1 MKVPLTPNQ
10 VAARLDRLPVGWF
23 HYRFLALISLGGWFD
38 YYDNFVAATLAAI
51 LPRAG
56 VLPPTQ
62 PGQWISAV
70 GLFTATLPLGMFLGC
85 LFLGLASDYLG
96 RRFGFVAMLLLYS
109 LATLAGGVGY
119 YPLTAAAG
127 AGAGLVLLFASRLLA
142 GAGIGTENV
151 IIDAYISEVM
161 PRQFRGRAVAFAHAA
176 AFTALPV
183 AGLLARWLAPKES
196 PEGWWLLLL
205 IGSAEALF
213 TWYFR
218 RRLPE
223 SPRWSA
229 TVGRHEQADAALA
242 TIEAEVERRTGCLP
256 PPAPVSAE
264 QPLPRSPFWRTWS
277 SGYRERTIML
287 VVFHLLQ
294 AVGYYGFMHW
304 LVILAERKGVEFN
317 QALTLNAAASVLAPV
332 GPLLGVW
339 SSERWERK
347 HLIVVLALGIALGQL
362 CFGWVERDLPLLVTA
377 AVVIVGLNWFSAVFH
392 AYQAELFPTEARAT
406 GVGFTYAWSRISMVA
421 LDVIMPGLIAANVWA
436 AFGLMAA
443 ALLGVAILI
452 ATFWSRDQ
460 CPCVRGGV
468 TRHVIAAKMS
478 KAFTSIPPCMAELAP
493 VYSHLAMTHEDGPFD
508 VGQANPHPSPLRR
521 EHP

>member
-1 MKVPLTPNQ
+1 MSVPLTPNQ

-62 PGQWISAV
+62 PGEWISDV
-70 GLFTATLPLGMFLGC
+70 GLFTAALPLGMFLGC

-109 LATLAGGVGY
+109 LATLAGGAGY

-127 AGAGLVLLFASRLLA
+127 ATAGLWLLLVSRLLA
-142 GAGIGTENV
+142 GAGIGAENV
-151 IIDAYISEVM
+151 VIDAYISEVM
-161 PRQFRGRAVAFAHAA
+161 PRQIRGRAVALAHAA

-196 PEGWWLLLL
+196 PEKWWLLLV
-205 IGSAEALF
+205 IGSAGGLF

-229 TVGRHEQADAALA
+229 TVGRHEEAAAALA
-242 TIEAEVERRTGCLP
+242 GIEAEVELRTGCLLR
-256 PPAPVSAE
+256 PVTLEAQEPIS
-264 QPLPRSPFWRTWS
+264 QSPFWRIWAS
-277 SGYRERTIML
+277 AYRGRTIML
-287 VVFHLLQ
+287 MVFHLLQ

-304 LVILAERKGVEFN
+304 LVILAEQKGVEFN
-317 QALTLNAAASVLAPV
+317 QALSLNAAASILAPV

-347 HLIVVLALGIALGQL
+347 WLIVALALAVALGQL
-362 CFGWVERDLPLLVTA
+362 WFGWVENGLALLLTA
-377 AVVIVGLNWFSAVFH
+377 AAVMVGLNWFSAVFH

-421 LDVIMPGLIAANVWA
+421 LDLMMPGLIAANVWA
-436 AFGLMAA
+436 AFGLMAS
-443 ALLGVAILI
+443 ALLGVAVLI
-452 ATFWSRDQ
+452 ALFGPLTNAR
-460 CPCVRGGV
+460 
-468 TRHVIAAKMS
+468 A
-478 KAFTSIPPCMAELAP
+478 L
-493 VYSHLAMTHEDGPFD
+493 ED
-508 VGQANPHPSPLRR
+508 VSPR
-521 EHP
+521 

>member
-1 MKVPLTPNQ
+1 
-10 VAARLDRLPVGWF
+10 
-23 HYRFLALISLGGWFD
+23 LALISLGGWFD

-62 PGQWISAV
+62 PGEWISAV

-109 LATLAGGVGY
+109 LATLVGGAGY
-119 YPLTAAAG
+119 YPVVAVVGT
-127 AGAGLVLLFASRLLA
+127 GAGLGLLSVSRLLA
-142 GAGIGTENV
+142 GAGVGAENV

-161 PRQFRGRAVAFAHAA
+161 PRQIRGRAVALAHAA

-183 AGLLARWLAPKES
+183 AALLARWLAPKES
-196 PEGWWLLLL
+196 PERWWLLLV
-205 IGSAEALF
+205 IGSAGGLF

-229 TVGRHEQADAALA
+229 TVGRHEEAAAALA
-242 TIEAEVERRTGCLP
+242 HIEDEVERRTGCLLP
-256 PPAPVSAE
+256 PVTVPAQTPVP
-264 QPLPRSPFWRTWS
+264 QSPFWGIWS
-277 SGYRERTIML
+277 AAYRGRTIML

-304 LVILAERKGVEFN
+304 LVILAEQKGVEFN
-317 QALTLNAAASVLAPV
+317 QALDLNAAASLLAPV

-347 HLIVVLALGIALGQL
+347 RLLIALALCVALGQL
-362 CFGWVERDLPLLVTA
+362 WFGWVESSLALLLTA
-377 AVVIVGLNWFSAVFH
+377 AAVIVGLNWFSAVFH

-421 LDVIMPGLIAANVWA
+421 LDVMMPGLIAANVWA
-436 AFGLMAA
+436 AFGLMAS
-443 ALLGVAILI
+443 ALLGVAVLI
-452 ATFWSRDQ
+452 ALFGPLTNARALEEVSPDN
-460 CPCVRGGV
+460 
-468 TRHVIAAKMS
+468 
-478 KAFTSIPPCMAELAP
+478 KAETA
-493 VYSHLAMTHEDGPFD
+493 
-508 VGQANPHPSPLRR
+508 
-521 EHP
+521 